1 MVFERECEGLEGT
14 RDVQNKDAVEWCVN
28 ANVRG
33 WKERGTP
40 NYLLGETEES
50 NISLKSSTRCTP
62 LETWAIP
69 VMKQE

>member
-1 MVFERECEGLEGT
+1 MVCERECEGLEGT
-14 RDVQNKDAVEWCVN
+14 RDVQNKDAVEWRVN

-62 LETWAIP
+62 LEPWAIP